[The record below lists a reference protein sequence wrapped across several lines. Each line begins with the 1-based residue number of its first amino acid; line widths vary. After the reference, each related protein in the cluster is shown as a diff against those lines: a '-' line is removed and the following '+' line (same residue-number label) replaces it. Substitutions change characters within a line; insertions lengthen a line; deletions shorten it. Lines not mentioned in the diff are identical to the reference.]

1 MRSDREFV
9 AEYRKALAAVDP
21 STGGN
26 LDIER
31 VRTLAQT
38 ELCLSY
44 LHRFLPEEPVRT
56 VPFLM
61 MGYSKLLN
69 GAADGEAVSRMMT
82 LRHLCARFGSV
93 SAWVDATV
101 QYGCMP
107 ETIRCFDLREHRAVL
122 RNAAPESLHSLLD
135 RWLLTTVPWTQRK
148 IQVAGPGEATVI
160 MDRGHT
166 KLSYMIPTI
175 PAEKMQVR
183 KHALS
188 RRSVNPPIRIGLKE
202 LLAIA
207 EQVDAREAMQ
217 GWPRESLPPL
227 GLVGRLKKLHP
238 QGIDG
243 GFFDGKTFTIDGT
256 THVAGMLSSG
266 KSTFVLAVL
275 FALVLGG
282 SGKRIATLVTDT
294 IHGATLAAR
303 LRRHGVR
310 ATVLAS
316 LRNRPKHLHSIHW
329 QRSLDATGWSLS
341 SLGDLADGFS
351 TACPLDGAQP
361 DPEIVEGSEQ
371 GKWRFPEFP
380 EKQCHRLYQKAPPDE
395 DEEASNPDDVGE
407 NGRAQSC
414 PLWACCPAQEQQRSS
429 VDAQVVIMT
438 PQAFVHITP
447 DKWTTDNHLSIPELL
462 QYTFDLVIVDEV
474 DGVQKVLDEVFAPRS
489 PIMGD
494 EWNVYAPSIGLRSSE
509 ALRVRSGAQF
519 RKPVNAKWQSNF
531 FTFFRLIG
539 TIYAILQNERE
550 GLRLFYENTPFT
562 AGSILYDLWR
572 RRNLATGM
580 AKDDLTFENPG
591 FEREFLELVKVA
603 GAIRRYTRASSIAED
618 DPDDGEPSGPSFNDE
633 RFGAA
638 ANALRDLARQTLV
651 TDYYDALV
659 PDVEEMMDG
668 PLAVFDAARADG
680 PNKERLDR
688 RSNALALLLATVTEL
703 ALSHYNWLIKTQS
716 AIARD
721 FDIDDGHL
729 LGQTNSLLKHY
740 RTLLPSNPAGSAFG
754 LFYDDPPNEKRTDMG
769 GKLTLISH
777 LGVGRHL
784 LTHLH
789 DLLIAEGQ
797 AGPHVLMLSGTSWA
811 GGSNRRPNPKTG
823 KPMDAASPSFDVQVP
838 VKGVLVQPKAE
849 LEAIKHSVF
858 SLVDVR
864 DDEARQIRISGQSQG
879 DRRTNLAIIAERFA
893 ARRDGLNRFED
904 DWRKM
909 GLRWAKWSASAIDD
923 RRRALLV
930 TNSYAD
936 ATVVAEALMAALEA
950 NGYAD
955 WKVSCLV
962 RDRADDAANDDL
974 RVTRAR
980 SMPRSLVERFGLESE
995 MSVLVAP
1002 MQIVARGHN
1011 ILNGQ
1016 GKAAIS
1022 SIYFLHRPHPRPD
1035 DLGPTIG
1042 RLNRFAQ
1049 ERFDEG
1055 VKGEPGDGVST
1066 KARRIRYAANEIVRY
1081 GLEAGRFG
1089 YRSLPPEFKAQFAW
1103 DMLAPIWQ
1111 TIGRGIRG
1119 GSPVFIGFVDYAF
1132 APLSFDGD
1140 EHGDSPNS
1148 SALVQSL
1155 HQLKQAMDAKTNRTE
1170 HDVARLL
1177 YKPFYDALSKTEG
1190 LRLA

>member
-9 AEYRKALAAVDP
+9 AEYRKVLADVDP
-21 STGGN
+21 STSGN

-31 VRTLAQT
+31 ARTLAQT

-44 LHRFLPEEPVRT
+44 LHRFLPEDPIRT

-61 MGYSKLLN
+61 MGYAKLLN
-69 GAADGEAVSRMMT
+69 GADDDDAASAMMT
-82 LRHLCARFGSV
+82 LRHLCGRFGSV
-93 SAWVDATV
+93 SAWADATV
-101 QYGCMP
+101 QYGRMP
-107 ETIRCFDLREHRAVL
+107 EVIRCFKLHEHRAVL
-122 RNAAPESLHSLLD
+122 RNAAPESLRSLLD

-148 IQVAGPGEATVI
+148 VQVAGPGEATVI

-166 KLSYMIPTI
+166 KLSYTVPTVS
-175 PAEKMQVR
+175 AEKMQVR

-188 RRSVNPPIRIGLKE
+188 RRSVNPPIRISMEE
-202 LLAIA
+202 LLVIA
-207 EQVDAREAMQ
+207 EEVDAREAMQ
-217 GWPRESLPPL
+217 DWPRESLPPL
-227 GLVGRLKKLHP
+227 GLVVRLGKLHP
-238 QGIDG
+238 QGVG
-243 GFFDGKTFTIDGT
+243 GMFFDGKTFTINGA
-256 THVAGMLSSG
+256 THVVGMLSSG
-266 KSTFVLAVL
+266 KSTFVLALL
-275 FALVLGG
+275 FALALGG

-310 ATVLAS
+310 ATVLSS

-361 DPEIVEGSEQ
+361 NPELLEGGERGRS
-371 GKWRFPEFP
+371 RFPEFP
-380 EKQCHRLYQKAPPDE
+380 EKQCHRLYQKIPPDE
-395 DEEASNPDDVGE
+395 DQEISDLGNVADSGK
-407 NGRAQSC
+407 AQSC

-447 DKWTTDNHLSIPELL
+447 DQWTTENHFSIPELL

-474 DGVQKVLDEVFAPRS
+474 DGVQKTLDDVFAPRS

-509 ALRVRSGAQF
+509 ALRVRSGVQF

-531 FTFFRLIG
+531 FAFFRLIG

-550 GLRLFYENTPFT
+550 SLKPFYENTPFT

-572 RRNLATGM
+572 RRKLAAGM
-580 AKDDLTFENPG
+580 VKDDLTFENPV

-603 GAIRRYTRASSIAED
+603 SAIKQYTRASSIAED
-618 DPDDGEPSGPSFNDE
+618 DPEDGEPTGPSFNDE

-659 PDVEEMMDG
+659 QEVEEMLDG
-668 PLAVFDAARADG
+668 PLTVFDAVWLDG
-680 PNKERLDR
+680 PKKERLDR

-754 LFYDDPPNEKRTDMG
+754 LFYDDPPNEKRADMG

-789 DLLIAEGQ
+789 DLLVAEGQ

-811 GGSNRRPNPKTG
+811 GGVNRRPNPKTG
-823 KPMDAASPSFDVQVP
+823 KPIDAASPSFDVQVS
-838 VKGVLVQPKAE
+838 VKGVLLQPEAE
-849 LEAIKHSVF
+849 LEAIRHSAF

-864 DDEARQIRISGQSQG
+864 DDEARQVRISGQNQG
-879 DRRTNLAIIAERFA
+879 DRRANLAAIAERFA
-893 ARRDGLNRFED
+893 TRRDGLNRFED

-909 GLRWAKWSASAIDD
+909 SLRWAKLSASAIDD

-936 ATVVAEALMAALEA
+936 ASVVADAVMAALEV
-950 NGYAD
+950 NGYAA
-955 WKVSCLV
+955 WNVYCLI
-962 RDRADDAANDDL
+962 RDRDDDAAIENL
-974 RVTRAR
+974 RLRLAR
-980 SMPRSLVERFGLESE
+980 PMPRSLVERFGRESE
-995 MSVLVAP
+995 KSILVAP
-1002 MQIVARGHN
+1002 MQVVARGHN
-1011 ILNGQ
+1011 ILNAE

-1049 ERFDEG
+1049 ERFDKG
-1055 VKGEPGDGVST
+1055 VKVEPGDGVST

-1103 DMLAPIWQ
+1103 DMLAPLWQ

-1140 EHGDSPNS
+1140 EHGDTPSS

-1155 HQLKQAMDAKTNRTE
+1155 DQLKLAMDPTTNSTE

>member
-1 MRSDREFV
+1 MRSDRKFV
-9 AEYRKALAAVDP
+9 AEYRKVLADVDP
-21 STGGN
+21 SSGGS

-44 LHRFLPEEPVRT
+44 LHRFLSDEPVRT

-61 MGYSKLLN
+61 MGYAKLLN
-69 GAADGEAVSRMMT
+69 GDADGDAASAMMT

-93 SAWVDATV
+93 SAWADATV
-101 QYGCMP
+101 QYGRTP
-107 ETIRCFDLREHRAVL
+107 EVIRCFNLHKHRAVL
-122 RNAAPESLHSLLD
+122 RNGAPESLRSLLE
-135 RWLLTTVPWTQRK
+135 RWLLTTVPWTQRNVE
-148 IQVAGPGEATVI
+148 VASPGEATVI
-160 MDRGHT
+160 MDRGHS
-166 KLSYMIPTI
+166 KLSYTIPTVS
-175 PAEKMQVR
+175 AEKLQVR

-188 RRSVNPPIRIGLKE
+188 GRSVNPPIRISMEE

-207 EQVDAREAMQ
+207 EQVDAREAMRD
-217 GWPRESLPPL
+217 WPKESLPPL
-227 GLVGRLKKLHP
+227 DLVVRLGKLHP
-238 QGIDG
+238 KGVGG
-243 GFFDGKTFTIDGT
+243 GFFDGKTFMIDGA
-256 THVAGMLSSG
+256 THVVGMLSSG
-266 KSTFVLAVL
+266 KSTFVLALL
-275 FALVLGG
+275 FALALGG

-310 ATVLAS
+310 ATVLSS
-316 LRNRPKHLHSIHW
+316 LRNRRKHLHGIHW

-361 DPEIVEGSEQ
+361 SPELVEGGERGRSP
-371 GKWRFPEFP
+371 FPEFS
-380 EKQCHRLYQKAPPDE
+380 EKQCHRLYQKTPADE
-395 DEEASNPDDVGE
+395 NEEVSDPDDVADG
-407 NGRAQSC
+407 GKAQSC
-414 PLWACCPAQEQQRSS
+414 PLWACCPAQDQQRSS

-447 DKWTTDNHLSIPELL
+447 DKWTTENHLSIPELL
-462 QYTFDLVIVDEV
+462 QYSFDLVIVDEV
-474 DGVQKVLDEVFAPRS
+474 DGVQKTLDDVFAPRS

-509 ALRVRSGAQF
+509 ALRVRSGVQF

-531 FTFFRLIG
+531 FAFFRLIG

-550 GLRLFYENTPFT
+550 GLRPFYDNTPFT

-572 RRNLATGM
+572 RRKLATGM
-580 AKDDLTFENPG
+580 AKDDLTFENPT
-591 FEREFLELVKVA
+591 FESEFLELVKVA
-603 GAIRRYTRASSIAED
+603 SAIKQYTRASSIAED
-618 DPDDGEPSGPSFNDE
+618 DPEDGETTGPSFNNE

-659 PDVEEMMDG
+659 QEVEEKLDE
-668 PLAVFDAARADG
+668 PLMVFDAVRVDG
-680 PNKERLDR
+680 PKNERLDR

-729 LGQTNSLLKHY
+729 LGQTNSLLRHY

-754 LFYDDPPNEKRTDMG
+754 LFYDDPPNEKRADMG

-811 GGSNRRPNPKTG
+811 GGSNRRQDPKTG
-823 KPMDAASPSFDVQVP
+823 KPIDAASPSFDVQVP
-838 VKGVLVQPKAE
+838 VKGVLSQPEAE
-849 LEAIKHSVF
+849 LEAIRHSAF

-864 DDEARQIRISGQSQG
+864 DNQARQIRISGQSP
-879 DRRTNLAIIAERFA
+879 DNRRANLAAIAEHFA
-893 ARRDGLNRFED
+893 TRRDGLNRFED

-909 GLRWAKWSASAIDD
+909 SLRWAEWNARAIDG
-923 RRRALLV
+923 RQRALLV

-936 ATVVAEALMAALEA
+936 ASVVADAVMAALEV
-950 NGYAD
+950 NGYAG
-955 WKVSCLV
+955 WKVHCLV
-962 RDRADDAANDDL
+962 RDRADDAVNDDPRL
-974 RVTRAR
+974 RFAR
-980 SMPRSLVERFGLESE
+980 PMPRSLVERFGREPEKSI
-995 MSVLVAP
+995 LVAP

-1011 ILNGQ
+1011 ILNAE

-1049 ERFDEG
+1049 ERFDKG
-1055 VKGEPGDGVST
+1055 VKGQPGDGIST
-1066 KARRIRYAANEIVRY
+1066 KARRIRYAANQIVRY

-1103 DMLAPIWQ
+1103 DMLAPLWQ

-1132 APLSFDGD
+1132 APLSFDGE
-1140 EHGDSPNS
+1140 EHGDTPSS

-1155 HQLKQAMDAKTNRTE
+1155 YQLKLATDPATNSTE

>member
-9 AEYRKALAAVDP
+9 AEYREALAAVDP
-21 STGGN
+21 STGSD

-31 VRTLAQT
+31 VRTLAQS
-38 ELCLSY
+38 ELCFSY
-44 LHRFLPEEPVRT
+44 LHRFLRGEPVRT

-61 MGYSKLLN
+61 MGYAKLLN
-69 GAADGEAVSRMMT
+69 GAADGDAVSAMMT

-93 SAWVDATV
+93 SAWADATV
-101 QYGCMP
+101 QYGRMP
-107 ETIRCFDLREHRAVL
+107 EALRCFDLNEYRAVL
-122 RNAAPESLHSLLD
+122 RNAAPESLRSLLD

-148 IQVAGPGEATVI
+148 VQLASPGEATVI

-166 KLSYMIPTI
+166 KLSYTI
-175 PAEKMQVR
+175 PGVSSEKLQVR

-188 RRSVNPPIRIGLKE
+188 RRSVNPPIRISMEE
-202 LLAIA
+202 LLAAA
-207 EQVDAREAMQ
+207 ERVDVREAMQ
-217 GWPRESLPPL
+217 DWPKESLPPL
-227 GLVGRLKKLHP
+227 SLAGRLTKLHP
-238 QGIDG
+238 QGVGD
-243 GFFDGKTFTIDGT
+243 GFFDGKTFTIDGA
-256 THVAGMLSSG
+256 THVVGMLSSG
-266 KSTFVLAVL
+266 KSTLVLAML
-275 FALVLGG
+275 FALAFGG

-294 IHGATLAAR
+294 IQGATLAAR
-303 LRRHGVR
+303 LRRHGVM
-310 ATVLAS
+310 ATVLSS
-316 LRNRPKHLHSIHW
+316 LRNRPKHLHGIHW

-361 DPEIVEGSEQ
+361 NPEIVEGNER
-371 GKWRFPEFP
+371 GRWRFPEFP
-380 EKQCHRLYQKAPPDE
+380 EKQCHRLYQKALPDE
-395 DEEASNPDDVGE
+395 GEEVGDPEDVVD
-407 NGRAQSC
+407 NGKAQSC
-414 PLWACCPAQEQQRSS
+414 PLWTRCPAQEQQRSS

-447 DKWTTDNHLSIPELL
+447 DKWTTNNHLSIPELL

-474 DGVQKVLDEVFAPRS
+474 DGVQKTLDDVFAPRS

-509 ALRVRSGAQF
+509 ALRVRSGVQF

-550 GLRLFYENTPFT
+550 GLRPFYENTPFT

-572 RRNLATGM
+572 RRNLATGI
-580 AKDDLTFENPG
+580 ARDDLTFENPA

-603 GAIRRYTRASSIAED
+603 GAIKQYTRASSISED
-618 DPDDGEPSGPSFNDE
+618 DTEDGEPAGPNFSDE
-633 RFGAA
+633 RFEAA

-659 PDVEEMMDG
+659 QSVEEMLDG
-668 PLAVFDAARADG
+668 PLAVFDAVWVDG
-680 PNKERLDR
+680 PKKERLDQ

-789 DLLIAEGQ
+789 DLLVAEGQ

-811 GGSNRRPNPKTG
+811 GGGNRRPNPKTG

-838 VKGVLVQPKAE
+838 VKGVLVQPDAE
-849 LEAIKHSVF
+849 LQAIRHSAF

-864 DDEARQIRISGQSQG
+864 DDEARQIRISGQSQA
-879 DRRTNLAIIAERFA
+879 DRRANLAAIAEHFA
-893 ARRDGLNRFED
+893 MRRDGLNRIQD

-909 GLRWAKWSASAIDD
+909 GLRWGEASASRIDD
-923 RRRALLV
+923 RQRALLV

-936 ATVVAEALMAALEA
+936 ASVVAEALIAALEV

-955 WKVSCLV
+955 WNVYCLV
-962 RDRADDAANDDL
+962 RDRSDDGAKDDL
-974 RVTRAR
+974 RLSLSRPL
-980 SMPRSLVERFGLESE
+980 PRSLIERFGQEPE
-995 MSVLVAP
+995 KSVLVAP

-1049 ERFDEG
+1049 EHFDKG

-1103 DMLAPIWQ
+1103 DMLAPLWQ

-1119 GSPVFIGFVDYAF
+1119 GSPVYIGFVDYAF

-1140 EHGDSPNS
+1140 EHGDTPSS

-1155 HQLKQAMDAKTNRTE
+1155 HQLKQAMDPNTNRTE
-1170 HDVARLL
+1170 HDVASLL